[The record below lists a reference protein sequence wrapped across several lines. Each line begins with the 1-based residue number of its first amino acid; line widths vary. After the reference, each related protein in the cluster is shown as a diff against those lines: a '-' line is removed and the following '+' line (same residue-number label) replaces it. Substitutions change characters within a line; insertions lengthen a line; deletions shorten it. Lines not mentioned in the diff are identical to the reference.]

1 MRKLSLFLILACT
14 AIIASAQGYNLKDA
28 NLKGFV
34 VSTETCEIDFSYK
47 FGEIVK
53 SDNPKSRYFV
63 LYNESGNKIED
74 NYNGNI
80 GYYKYNE
87 QGQIIELSGESFNQ
101 KFSYYPDGKL
111 KSVEDQGASSNI
123 RVRDLRVIYDGP
135 DYFIPKRVYKYDNGI
150 TSIHIYNESGELTN
164 IDEITNST
172 YTRNAYKAD
181 FYEDKVRYTLTR
193 DINNRIVHVKSL
205 INDKTPGFP
214 ILINY
219 NQNCDTLTISTRYES
234 FDKKIKFEY
243 EYDSYGNWT
252 TCKKYRMAYDT
263 EGGNYEYKDGYKL
276 ISWRERK
283 IEYANN
289 KEGVIQ
295 ALENRSAKIAEEIR
309 IKEEEAKAQHAEKLK
324 EKIKEVLKDDRE
336 ENLFAQR
343 HLYKDGANRFYY
355 IDKTN
360 PTRYNYENA
369 NGGIGCF
376 FFPDNN
382 TLSFNHPQYG
392 NVSAQFTDDEN
403 IFLIDFYLNGNKTT
417 VIGKYISHR
426 QMWLTIVVE
435 QQHYNYNQ
443 TEQEILDAIN
453 KENQILNDTYKTCI
467 ANHIKEIPSLSSL
480 DNVKLTLV
488 DVNGT
493 VKSIQFDNT
502 TVELVLADN
511 SKLPRFSLDKIKR
524 IVAKDNIKYD
534 AIAYYSKDLS
544 NIIYVMYVGFNR
556 IGIMVNSQG
565 KVYELDKK
573 CSKELVKTIIAN

>member
-1 MRKLSLFLILACT
+1 MRKLSLFLILLCT

-47 FGEIVK
+47 YGEIVK
-53 SDNPKSRYFV
+53 SDNPRYRYFV

-87 QGQIIELSGESFNQ
+87 QGQIIELSGERFNQ

-111 KSVEDQGASSNI
+111 KSVEDLGASTNI

-150 TSIHIYNESGELTN
+150 TSIHMYNESGKLTN
-164 IDEITNST
+164 VDEITNST

-181 FYEDKVRYTLTR
+181 FYEDKISYTLTR
-193 DINNRIVHVKSL
+193 DINNRIVHVESL
-205 INDKTPGFP
+205 INEKTPGFP
-214 ILINY
+214 IFINY
-219 NQNCDTLTISTRYES
+219 NHKGDTLTITTRYKS
-234 FDKKIKFEY
+234 FDNKIKFEY
-243 EYDSYGNWT
+243 EYDSYGNWK
-252 TCKKYRMAYDT
+252 TCKKYRMAYNT
-263 EGGNYEYKDGYKL
+263 EGGAYEYKDGYKL

-289 KEGVIQ
+289 KEEVIQ
-295 ALENRSAKIAEEIR
+295 ALESRYAKIAEEIR
-309 IKEEEAKAQHAEKLK
+309 MKEEEANAQHAEKLK

-343 HLYKDGANRFYY
+343 HIYKDGANRFYY

-360 PTRYNYENA
+360 STRYNYENA

-403 IFLIDFYLNGNKTT
+403 IFLIDFYLNGNETT
-417 VIGKYISHR
+417 VIGKYLSHR

-435 QQHYNYNQ
+435 QHHYNYNQ

-453 KENQILNDTYKTCI
+453 KENQILYDTYKTCI
-467 ANHIKEIPSLSSL
+467 ANHIKETPSLSSS
-480 DNVKLTLV
+480 DNIKLTLV

-493 VKSIQFDNT
+493 AKSIQFDNT

-534 AIAYYSKDLS
+534 AIAYYSKDLN

-556 IGIMVNSQG
+556 IGIMVNFQG

-573 CSKELVKTIIAN
+573 CIKELVKAIIAN